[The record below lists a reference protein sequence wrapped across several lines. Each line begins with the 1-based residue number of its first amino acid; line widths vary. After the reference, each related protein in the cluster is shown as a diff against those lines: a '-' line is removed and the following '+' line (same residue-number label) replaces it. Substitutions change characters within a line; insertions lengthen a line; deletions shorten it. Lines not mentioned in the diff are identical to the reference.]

1 MQCFTD
7 ETTITNEKFFKK
19 TFSKVVFSTT
29 NYHVFRSG
37 IFSAQAGLNAEGIG
51 SKTKWYFWPN
61 AFIREFIGLI
71 LSQMKKIIVLA
82 VLTLL
87 IIVGTALLTA

>member
-1 MQCFTD
+1 M
-7 ETTITNEKFFKK
+7 
-19 TFSKVVFSTT
+19 
-29 NYHVFRSG
+29 
-37 IFSAQAGLNAEGIG
+37 G

-71 LSQMKKIIVLA
+71 VSQKKKIIVLA

-87 IIVGTALLTA
+87 IIVGTALLTV